1 MIEKEKQKNSGCLGM
16 FIIFLLVIVF
26 IVWLTSGGESKPN
39 QPKELQPNDA
49 QVQWENKQNVEPK
62 TNTIQTPVANE
73 DTTNEYGSSLTECLQ
88 KADSWFVEEKQAIKK
103 VLAEEKTRNNPYQD
117 FIDQNATSESEIMG
131 YLKEEL
137 VDYKK
142 ECNNR
147 F

>member
-1 MIEKEKQKNSGCLGM
+1 MIENKQNNIGFWGM
-16 FIIFLLVIVF
+16 FIIFLVVIAF
-26 IVWLTSGGESKPN
+26 IALLSSDGKSKTN

-62 TNTIQTPVANE
+62 TSTIQTPIANE

-88 KADSWFVEEKQAIKK
+88 KADSWFAEEKQAIKK